1 MGVRATGFRMLAPEL
16 EQVEPLPVAVGEAL
30 EN

>member
-16 EQVEPLPVAVGEAL
+16 EQVEPLPVAEAL